1 MKLKIAVTFLSLIFI
16 IFTRSEL
23 IQAAQENQ
31 LSDPLAQKNTAEKES
46 PNDCKNP
53 QGCIEDSPRNP
64 EDKNTP
70 TIVNPQNYSTLE
82 SDRPE
87 FSWYAVE
94 GATNYIVRLVYSGS
108 SEGVGE
114 RTIAAKTVQLDA
126 KGVITIPYPF
136 NPSLQSGQEYKL
148 TVETDLSNSK
158 VGLTIFKVR
167 SP

>member
-1 MKLKIAVTFLSLIFI
+1 MKFKIVFTLLSLIFI

-23 IQAAQENQ
+23 IQAAPENS
-31 LSDPLAQKNTAEKES
+31 LSYPLAQKTTAQETSPINCES
-46 PNDCKNP
+46 P

-108 SEGVGE
+108 SDGIGE
-114 RTIAAKTVQLDA
+114 RTIEAKTVTPDA
-126 KGVITIPYPF
+126 KGVIKIDYPF
-136 NPSLQSGQEYKL
+136 NTSLQPGKEYKL
-148 TVETDLSNSK
+148 TVETDISNSK
-158 VGLTIFKVR
+158 VGLTVFKVGI
-167 SP
+167 

>member
-16 IFTRSEL
+16 VLTRSEL
-23 IQAAQENQ
+23 IQAAPENH
-31 LSDPLAQKNTAEKES
+31 LAQQTTAQETS

-70 TIVNPQNYSTLE
+70 IIVNPKNYSTLE
-82 SDRPE
+82 SDRPDL
-87 FSWYAVE
+87 SWYAVE

-108 SEGVGE
+108 SEGIGE
-114 RTIAAKTVQLDA
+114 RTIAAQTVTPDV

-136 NPSLQSGQEYKL
+136 NPSLQPGEEYKL
-148 TVETDLSNSK
+148 TVETDISNSK
-158 VGLTIFKVR
+158 VGLTVFKVR